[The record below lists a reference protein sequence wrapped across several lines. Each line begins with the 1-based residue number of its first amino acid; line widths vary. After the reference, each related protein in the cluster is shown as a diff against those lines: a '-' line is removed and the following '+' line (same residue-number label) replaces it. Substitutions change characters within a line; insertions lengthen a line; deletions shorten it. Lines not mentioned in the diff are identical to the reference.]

1 MEGCARLLLSRSAH
15 AVAVASTAPKNRWL
29 KALLFTTALNAVR
42 GGRRGGICGGAR
54 VDVVG
59 VAKALMAT
67 NA

>member
-1 MEGCARLLLSRSAH
+1 M
-15 AVAVASTAPKNRWL
+15 AVASTAPKNRWL